1 MRYTNFSELPAYAFQ
16 PKLGRG
22 PFSYGMTLEG
32 GPAGVISSVTDPISS
47 ALGTDGGGGGLL
59 GAVEDLGQG
68 IGQIGV
74 EIDKGVNEAVP
85 GGWATVAAVAIMIA
99 APYAAPYIMAEV
111 GAAGALTAAE
121 AAAIAEAAAVAEGA
135 TTAGMATA
143 STAATATTAE
153 AALQAAAIN
162 AGKSAAINAGTQLAT
177 TGSVDPDQVFKAGVA
192 GGVTGGLGST
202 LNAYDV
208 NPMISGG
215 VSGTVG
221 GGLNA
226 ALNDRDIGTG
236 ALTGGIGGTAG
247 GASNMVSKELGL
259 DPYSA
264 GALRGA
270 TSGVTSA
277 ALNNQDI
284 VAGGLTGAA
293 VGTAGVAGSRLG
305 TTLQNEV
312 TGDPDRQT
320 FTGNVLSSLARSET
334 KDLLTD
340 DPTRPQ
346 RPQRPPLQ
354 RPIPRTILAGAPSQV
369 NYAQPSGALPRA
381 SSQPN
386 QTSAFTP
393 RMSPTGAPI
402 FGNEQSSSSMI
413 GQTGLPSMAST
424 TSNAADLSLAGGAA
438 GVPTGSSP
446 NANTGN
452 VTGLVPS
459 SGLNASG
466 LPAPLASGVLT
477 SQAMYEPDNAKVNQL
492 KQLYPQLEN
501 VDSRILTSITSDP
514 TNQTYARGGPVRMNK
529 GGNTSDILER
539 YRKAQE
545 DYEFTQND
553 RGFRLAAQSLLPP
566 NQDRYAARVPYGDPS
581 SNFNRPISSQYFIN
595 RANGGSATH
604 NPEFITGKTGHFV
617 EGRGD
622 GQSDDIPAML
632 ADGEYVF
639 DADTVAA
646 LGNGSSKAGAL
657 QLDKMRE
664 SIRKHKRSAPNN
676 KIPPKAKSP
685 LEYFKGK
692 A

>member
-1 MRYTNFSELPAYAFQ
+1 MRYNLESTLPINAFSLRG
-16 PKLGRG
+16 GRG

-32 GPAGVISSVTDPISS
+32 G
-47 ALGTDGGGGGLL
+47 GGGGIVGDFINNTL
-59 GAVEDLGQG
+59 GSVGDFVENTASS
-68 IGQIGV
+68 IGDAAH
-74 EIDKGVNEAVP
+74 ELDKSVNDAVP
-85 GGWATVAAVAIMIA
+85 GGWATVAAVAIMVA
-99 APYAAPYIMAEV
+99 APYAAPYLMAEA
-111 GAAGALTAAE
+111 GISASAAAALE
-121 AAAIAEAAAVAEGA
+121 AAAIAEGA
-135 TTAGMATA
+135 TTAGMVAG
-143 STAATATTAE
+143 STAATTAATAE
-153 AALQAAAIN
+153 AALQAAAMN
-162 AGKSAAINAGTQLAT
+162 AAKGAAINAGTQLVT
-177 TGSVDPDQVFKAGVA
+177 TGNIDPEQVFKAGVT

-202 LNAYDV
+202 LNAYNLD
-208 NPMISGG
+208 PMVSGG
-215 VSGTVG
+215 ISGTVG

-226 ALNDRDIGTG
+226 ALNDRDIGMG

-247 GASNMVSKELGL
+247 GATNMVSKELGL

-270 TSGVTSA
+270 TSGITSA
-277 ALNNQDI
+277 ALNDQNI
-284 VAGGLTGAA
+284 LAGGLTGAA
-293 VGTAGVAGSRLG
+293 VGTAGVAGRQLG
-305 TTLQNEV
+305 TALENEI
-312 TGDPDRQT
+312 TGDSDRQT
-320 FTGNVLSSLARSET
+320 FTGDVLGSLARSET

-340 DPTRPQ
+340 DPTRPPRAP
-346 RPQRPPLQ
+346 RPM
-354 RPIPRTILAGAPSQV
+354 PRTTLAGAPSQV
-369 NYAQPSGALPRA
+369 SYAQPSGALPRA
-381 SSQPN
+381 SQPN
-386 QTSAFTP
+386 QMSGFTP

-402 FGNEQSSSSMI
+402 FGNQLSSSSML
-413 GQTGLPSMAST
+413 GQTGLPTMAST
-424 TSNAADLSLAGGAA
+424 TSNISDVSLAGGAA

-446 NANTGN
+446 NANVGN
-452 VTGLVPS
+452 VTGLFPS
-459 SGLNASG
+459 SGLNAAG

-501 VDSRILTSITSDP
+501 VDSRILASITSDKS
-514 TNQTYARGGPVRMNK
+514 NQTYARGGSVRMNK
-529 GGNTSDILER
+529 GGSTSDILER

-545 DYEFTQND
+545 DYEFTQNE

-566 NQDRYAARVPYGDPS
+566 NQERYAARVPYGDPS

-595 RANGGSATH
+595 RAKGGSATH

-617 EGRGD
+617 EGKGD

-664 SIRKHKRSAPNN
+664 AIRKHKRSAPND

-685 LEYFKGK
+685 LEYLKGK

>member
-1 MRYTNFSELPAYAFQ
+1 MKYTNFSELPINAFQ

-32 GPAGVISSVTDPISS
+32 G
-47 ALGTDGGGGGLL
+47 GGGGGIVGGIV
-59 GAVEDLGQG
+59 GAVGDVFKGAG
-68 IGQIGV
+68 DIIGDAAKAVGDVGV
-74 EIDKGVNEAVP
+74 QLDKGVNDVVP
-85 GGWATVAAVAIMIA
+85 GGWATVAAVAIMVA
-99 APYAAPYIMAEV
+99 APYAAPYLAAEA
-111 GAAGALTAAE
+111 GAAITAAE
-121 AAAIAEAAAVAEGA
+121 AAAALEAAAIAEGA
-135 TTAGMATA
+135 TTAGMVAGT
-143 STAATATTAE
+143 STAAATTAE
-153 AALQAAAIN
+153 VALQAATVN
-162 AGKSAAINAGTQLAT
+162 AAKGAAINAGTQLAT
-177 TGSVDPDQVFKAGVA
+177 TGSIDPEQVFKAGVT

-202 LNAYDV
+202 LNAYNLD
-208 NPMISGG
+208 PMVSGG
-215 VSGTVG
+215 ISGTVG

-226 ALNDRDIGTG
+226 ALNDRDVGMG

-247 GASNMVSKELGL
+247 GATNMVSKELGL

-270 TSGVTSA
+270 TSGITSA
-277 ALNNQDI
+277 ALNDQNI
-284 VAGGLTGAA
+284 LAGGLTGAA
-293 VGTAGVAGSRLG
+293 VGTAGVAGRQLG
-305 TTLQNEV
+305 TALENEI
-312 TGDPDRQT
+312 TGDADRQT
-320 FTGNVLSSLARSET
+320 FTGDVLGSLARSET

-340 DPTRPQ
+340 DPTRP
-346 RPQRPPLQ
+346 PLQ
-354 RPIPRTILAGAPSQV
+354 RPIPRTTLAGAPSQV
-369 NYAQPSGALPRA
+369 SYAQPSGALPRA
-381 SSQPN
+381 SQPN
-386 QTSAFTP
+386 QMSGFTP

-413 GQTGLPSMAST
+413 GQTGLPTMAST
-424 TSNAADLSLAGGAA
+424 TSNASDVSLAGGAA

-446 NANTGN
+446 NANVGN
-452 VTGLVPS
+452 VTGLFPS
-459 SGLNASG
+459 SGLNAAG

-477 SQAMYEPDNAKVNQL
+477 SQAMYDSAPDSPKINQL

-501 VDSRILTSITSDP
+501 VDSRILASITSDP
-514 TNQTYARGGPVRMNK
+514 PNQTYARGGSVRMNK

-545 DYEFTQND
+545 DYEFTQNE

-604 NPEFITGKTGHFV
+604 SPQFITGKTGHFV
-617 EGRGD
+617 EGKGD

-664 SIRKHKRSAPNN
+664 AIRKHKRSAPNN

>member
-1 MRYTNFSELPAYAFQ
+1 MKYTNFSELPINAFQ

-32 GPAGVISSVTDPISS
+32 GGGGIVSAVTDPIS
-47 ALGTDGGGGGLL
+47 AVLGTDGGGGGLL
-59 GAVEDLGQG
+59 GAVEDVGKS
-68 IGQIGV
+68 ISDVGV
-74 EIDKGVNEAVP
+74 EIDKGVNDVVP
-85 GGWATVAAVAIMIA
+85 GGWVTVGTVALMIA
-99 APYAAPYIMAEV
+99 APYAAPYLAAES
-111 GAAGALTAAE
+111 ATAAAALE
-121 AAAIAEAAAVAEGA
+121 AAAIAEGA
-135 TTAGMATA
+135 TTAGMVAGA
-143 STAATATTAE
+143 SSGATAATAQS
-153 AALQAAAIN
+153 ALQAAAVN
-162 AGKSAAINAGTQLAT
+162 AAKAAAINSATQLAT
-177 TGSVDPDQVFKAGVA
+177 TGNVDPEQAFKAGVS
-192 GGVTGGLGST
+192 GGVTGGLSST

-208 NPMISGG
+208 NPIVSGG
-215 VSGTVG
+215 LSGTVG

-226 ALNDRDIGTG
+226 ALNDRDVGMG

-247 GASNMVSKELGL
+247 GATNMVSRELNL

-270 TSGVTSA
+270 TSGITGA
-277 ALNNQDI
+277 ALNDQNI
-284 VAGGLTGAA
+284 LAGGLTGAA
-293 VGTAGVAGSRLG
+293 VGTAGVAGRQLG
-305 TTLQNEV
+305 TSLQNEITGDTDRQTV
-312 TGDPDRQT
+312 TGD
-320 FTGNVLSSLARSET
+320 VLGSLARSET
-334 KDLLTD
+334 RDLLTE

-346 RPQRPPLQ
+346 RPM
-354 RPIPRTILAGAPSQV
+354 PRTRLAGAPSQV

-381 SSQPN
+381 SSPQPN
-386 QTSAFTP
+386 QMSAFTP

-402 FGNEQSSSSMI
+402 FGNEQSSSSML

-424 TSNAADLSLAGGAA
+424 TSNTSDVALAGGAA

-446 NANTGN
+446 NANVGN
-452 VTGLVPS
+452 VTGLFPS

-477 SQAMYEPDNAKVNQL
+477 SQAMYDSAPDSPKINQL
-492 KQLYPQLEN
+492 KQLYPQLQN
-501 VDSRILTSITSDP
+501 VDPRILSSITTDASD
-514 TNQTYARGGPVRMNK
+514 QTYARGGPVRMNK
-529 GGNTSDILER
+529 GGNPRDTLEK
-539 YRKAQE
+539 YEKALK

-553 RGFRLAAQSLLPP
+553 RGFRLAAQSLTPP

-581 SNFNRPISSQYFIN
+581 SNFNRPISSQYFVN
-595 RANGGSATH
+595 RAIGGLSNPNH
-604 NPEFITGKTGHFV
+604 SDHVPEFITGKTGHFV

-664 SIRKHKRSAPNN
+664 AIRKHKRSAPHD

-685 LEYFKGK
+685 LEYLKGK